1 MTNKLD
7 YFYSLNNAVGLY
19 LVEEGVGDSQYD
31 SGQGRAVTGGHLLE
45 VRVVDGVEGTIIR
58 HKP

>member
-1 MTNKLD
+1 MG
-7 YFYSLNNAVGLY
+7 FY

-31 SGQGRAVTGGHLLE
+31 SGQGGAVAGGHLLE

-58 HKP
+58 HKPYNKVHIKIPLIRQ